1 MSGGPRPGPGVRVQ
15 RVDAGH
21 RGDRGGPGRAAVVL
35 TALAL
40 PLIALVLAIQVLA
53 SGPYLRW
60 TLTRPGYPADPAFTT
75 KERLALAL
83 PSTVYIVRR
92 DPPERL
98 AALEHRG
105 APLYT
110 AAEVSHL
117 EDVRRVIG
125 HLRLAALLLALA
137 ALAALAAR
145 PRAFRAGLTRGLRA
159 GSLLLLGFLAGL
171 ALAVTLAWNWAF
183 TTMHRVFFAE
193 GTWQFSADSALIR
206 LFPDA
211 FWYDTAVALVGLM
224 ALQGLA
230 ALLLGRR
237 LGRG

>member
-1 MSGGPRPGPGVRVQ
+1 MDRVSLARRPAPRASARLL
-15 RVDAGH
+15 A
-21 RGDRGGPGRAAVVL
+21 
-35 TALAL
+35 ALAL
-40 PLIALVLAIQVLA
+40 PLLALALAIQALA

-60 TLTRPGYPADPAFTT
+60 ALTRPGYPADPAFSAE
-75 KERLALAL
+75 ERLALAL
-83 PSTVYIVRR
+83 PSTRFILRR
-92 DPPERL
+92 DPPRVLEAL
-98 AALEHRG
+98 AHRG

-110 AAEVSHL
+110 AAELSHL
-117 EDVRRVIG
+117 EDVRRVVAR
-125 HLRLAALLLALA
+125 LRLTALLLGLA

-145 PRAFRAGLTRGLRA
+145 PRALRAGLAGGLKA
-159 GSLLLLGFLAGL
+159 GGLLLLGGLTAL
-171 ALAVTLAWNWAF
+171 ALAVTLAWDWAF